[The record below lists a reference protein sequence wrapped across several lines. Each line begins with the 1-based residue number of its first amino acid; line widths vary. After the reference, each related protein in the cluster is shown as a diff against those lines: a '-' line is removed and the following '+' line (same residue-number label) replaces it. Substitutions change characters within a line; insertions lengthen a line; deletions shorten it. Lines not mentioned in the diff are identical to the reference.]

1 MNASSD
7 DFDVDCL
14 GTLAAGSNFELDVVT
29 VVQRTTAR
37 ADDVRVVD
45 EDVVAVVARDESE
58 ALLIVEEL
66 HRTCGHFGSLFK
78 IGATVDSR
86 FSCQASDGCAIV
98 HPDDTGVFAK
108 ESAARSEAGSRPGIT
123 DGQDTATARR
133 PTTANGRCPVTARR
147 TRITDAMVR
156 PIAPASASARSG
168 TITTYA
174 SQSAASPH
182 AVSQVPGAIPP
193 RASLRQA
200 ATTAGRSCRPYP
212 NPRAMPAAVQPPR
225 TRNGRGTMP
234 RPTTPAAS
242 PAH

>member
-98 HPDDTGVFAK
+98 HPDDTAAFTKA
-108 ESAARSEAGSRPGIT
+108 SAARSETGRPSGIATAAGSRRSGHG

-147 TRITDAMVR
+147 TRITDAMVS
-156 PIAPASASARSG
+156 PIAPASPSARSG
-168 TITTYA
+168 TMSTYT
-174 SQSAASPH
+174 SQSAASPQ

-193 RASLRQA
+193 RASFRQA
-200 ATTAGRSCRPYP
+200 ATTAGRSCRP
-212 NPRAMPAAVQPPR
+212 
-225 TRNGRGTMP
+225 
-234 RPTTPAAS
+234 
-242 PAH
+242 